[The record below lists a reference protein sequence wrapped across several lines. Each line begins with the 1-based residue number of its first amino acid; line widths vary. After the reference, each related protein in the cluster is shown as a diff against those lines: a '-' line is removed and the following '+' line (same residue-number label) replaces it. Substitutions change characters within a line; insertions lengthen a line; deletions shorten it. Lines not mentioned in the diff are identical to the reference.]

1 MSVFNF
7 ELLKVPF
14 ASGAVLSEIAPFPD
28 YVRGLGI
35 AFEQTDGKP
44 EMKGLNGLFNAI
56 TTSMLSLRQRGIS
69 EWVTGFDYPV
79 GAFSVE
85 SGKLYQAKRLN
96 TSKQPS
102 ASQSDWT
109 LWASVSDIT
118 VHSNGNIKKTNL
130 PNGAFELKVEDANT
144 TTKGAARF
152 ATATEVANKANVM
165 AAVTPANVAAMI
177 EQFPTI
183 KASVKSGSAGGVF
196 GGIGFSSVVRLGTGY
211 FEFTLSSPAP
221 STNYI
226 VMLTSSWGGRSGAAS
241 VSLDPDFAQTTTK
254 FRAVCYWG
262 GDNTNGSFD
271 PVTLNAIVIY

>member
-1 MSVFNF
+1 MTVFNF

-14 ASGAVLSEIAPFPD
+14 ASGAVLSEIEPFPD

-96 TSKQPS
+96 TSKKPS

-118 VHSNGNIKKTNL
+118 VNANGNIKKTNSA
-130 PNGAFELKVEDANT
+130 NGAFELKVEDANT

-165 AAVTPANVAAMI
+165 AAVTPANVAAI
-177 EQFPTI
+177 SQTTGVGI
-183 KASVKSGSAGGVF
+183 GQTWKNLTASRVVGVAYKNTGVKPIQVLLSGYDYNGAPAMVVYVDNILIAQVSGSSSFMQSKSISVILPPQQSIKVDGGF
-196 GGIGFSSVVRLGTGY
+196 QIWA
-211 FEFTLSSPAP
+211 E
-221 STNYI
+221 
-226 VMLTSSWGGRSGAAS
+226 
-241 VSLDPDFAQTTTK
+241 
-254 FRAVCYWG
+254 
-262 GDNTNGSFD
+262 
-271 PVTLNAIVIY
+271 LN

>member
-14 ASGAVLSEIAPFPD
+14 ASGAVLSEIEPFPD

-44 EMKGLNGLFNAI
+44 EMKGLNGLFNVI

-79 GAFSVE
+79 GGFAVE
-85 SGKLYQAKRLN
+85 SGKLYQAKTLN

-102 ASQSDWT
+102 ISQSDWT

-118 VHSNGNIKKTNL
+118 VNANGNIKKTSS

-165 AAVTPANVAAMI
+165 AAVMPSNAATIAQSTDLGVGQSYVDLTPSRVPNVYYLNDSGRPILVIICQASDSIPSIIVDGVTVATI
-177 EQFPTI
+177 DGFPNSVSVS
-183 KASVKSGSAGGVF
+183 ASVVVPNGSR
-196 GGIGFSSVVRLGTGY
+196 IM
-211 FEFTLSSPAP
+211 
-221 STNYI
+221 I
-226 VMLTSSWGGRSGAAS
+226 TSS
-241 VSLDPDFAQTTTK
+241 
-254 FRAVCYWG
+254 FRTWVE
-262 GDNTNGSFD
+262 
-271 PVTLNAIVIY
+271 LR

>member
-14 ASGAVLSEIAPFPD
+14 ASGAILSEIEPFPD

-44 EMKGLNGLFNAI
+44 EMKGLNGLFNII

-69 EWVTGFDYPV
+69 EWVTDFDYPV
-79 GAFSVE
+79 GGFAVE
-85 SGKLYQAKRLN
+85 SGKLYQAKTLN

-102 ASQSDWT
+102 ISQSDWT

-118 VHSNGNIKKTNL
+118 VNANGNIKKTSS

-165 AAVTPANVAAMI
+165 AAVTPKNIQDMFVGGFS
-177 EQFPTI
+177 QN
-183 KASVKSGSAGGVF
+183 GGVVLPSGHILKWGRF
-196 GGIGFSSVVRLGTGY
+196 ITNGSSVVGSPQFVNLPSAFPNGVL
-211 FEFTLSSPAP
+211 FATLSEDGGF
-221 STNYI
+221 STG
-226 VMLTSSWGGRSGAAS
+226 VESAQLDL
-241 VSLDPDFAQTTTK
+241 SLTTK
-254 FRAVCYWG
+254 AALAVYSNYFSGQCW
-262 GDNTNGSFD
+262 FF
-271 PVTLNAIVIY
+271 AIGY

>member
-1 MSVFNF
+1 MTVFNF

-44 EMKGLNGLFNAI
+44 EMKGLNGLFNVI

-79 GAFSVE
+79 GGFAVE
-85 SGKLYQAKRLN
+85 SGKLYQAKTLN

-102 ASQSDWT
+102 ISQSDWT

-118 VHSNGNIKKTNL
+118 VHSNGNIKKTNS

-165 AAVTPANVAAMI
+165 AAVTPKNIQDMFISQSNTETLPSGRMFKWGKTSLISDEGELRVNFPNGAFPNAVLSIQLTENIKSTYSVNASHVAATNQ
-177 EQFPTI
+177 E
-183 KASVKSGSAGGVF
+183 KSGFTIYFNSTAPIATSVDWF
-196 GGIGFSSVVRLGTGY
+196 AIGY
-211 FEFTLSSPAP
+211 
-221 STNYI
+221 
-226 VMLTSSWGGRSGAAS
+226 
-241 VSLDPDFAQTTTK
+241 
-254 FRAVCYWG
+254 
-262 GDNTNGSFD
+262 
-271 PVTLNAIVIY
+271 

>member
-14 ASGAVLSEIAPFPD
+14 ASGAILSEIEPFPD

-56 TTSMLSLRQRGIS
+56 TASMLSLRQRGIS
-69 EWVTGFDYPV
+69 EWVTDFDYPI
-79 GAFSVE
+79 GGFAVE
-85 SGKLYQAKRLN
+85 SGKLYQAKTLN

-102 ASQSDWT
+102 ISQADWT

-118 VHSNGNIKKTNL
+118 VHENGNIKKTNL

-165 AAVTPANVAAMI
+165 AAVTPANVAAI
-177 EQFPTI
+177 ARTTDFGVDQKWLNVFSSRFQNTTYRNETGKTI
-183 KASVKSGSAGGVF
+183 TIAVTSTASFLMVSEDGVSWGQLGTWAIGGGGSATLTF
-196 GGIGFSSVVRLGTGY
+196 PITDKLYYKITSN
-211 FEFTLSSPAP
+211 FT
-221 STNYI
+221 
-226 VMLTSSWGGRSGAAS
+226 SWWELR
-241 VSLDPDFAQTTTK
+241 
-254 FRAVCYWG
+254 
-262 GDNTNGSFD
+262 
-271 PVTLNAIVIY
+271 

>member
-14 ASGAVLSEIAPFPD
+14 ASGAILSEIEPFPD

-44 EMKGLNGLFNAI
+44 EMKGLNGLFNII
-56 TTSMLSLRQRGIS
+56 TASMLSLRQRGIS
-69 EWVTGFDYPV
+69 EWVTDFDYPV

-85 SGKLYQAKRLN
+85 SGKLYQAKTLN

-102 ASQSDWT
+102 ISQSDWT

-118 VHSNGNIKKTNL
+118 VNANGNIKKTSS

-152 ATATEVANKANVM
+152 ATATEVANKADVM
-165 AAVTPANVAAMI
+165 AAVTPKNIQDMFISQSNTETLPSGRVFKWGKTALISDERELRVI
-177 EQFPTI
+177 FP
-183 KASVKSGSAGGVF
+183 
-196 GGIGFSSVVRLGTGY
+196 
-211 FEFTLSSPAP
+211 
-221 STNYI
+221 
-226 VMLTSSWGGRSGAAS
+226 
-241 VSLDPDFAQTTTK
+241 
-254 FRAVCYWG
+254 
-262 GDNTNGSFD
+262 NGSF
-271 PVTLNAIVIY
+271 PNAVLSIQLTENIKTTTEANASHVVAINQEKSGFTIYFNSSQSVATSVDWFAIGY